1 MTPGKMLTTFQ
12 IMAVLTL
19 VIGSV
24 LNLVEISLNK
34 GMPIIGHT
42 IAIGRYVP
50 INQGTKLAFLA
61 DDIRVGN
68 YILSVGDLFV
78 FTGIF
83 ACLITLWIALSKA
96 ASSLHL

>member
-61 DDIRVGN
+61 DVIRVGN

-96 ASSLHL
+96 ASSFHL